1 MIKTLQQALEQR
13 YATKVF
19 DPSGAA
25 DEAKIDTLIET
36 LRLAP
41 SSINSQPWHLYV
53 ITNPDEKARI
63 AEAAWDANQP
73 KFRDSSH
80 LFLFCAKTQFG
91 AAEVREIEER
101 VAEVR
106 GAAVDEDRISMMTNY
121 VHSMSEAER
130 GEWMKRQ
137 VYLQFGQF
145 LLSCALL
152 DLDACPVEGFRP
164 AKMDELMA
172 LATRGLTSVVVGVVG
187 QRSTDDFNSLD
198 KAAKVRF
205 TREHFLTEVR

>member
-1 MIKTLQQALEQR
+1 MIKSLQQALEQR

-25 DEAKIDTLIET
+25 DEAKIEILVET

-41 SSINSQPWHLYV
+41 SSINSQPWHLYL
-53 ITNPDEKARI
+53 ITSAGEKARI
-63 AEAAWDANQP
+63 ADAAWDANKP

-80 LFLFCAKTQFG
+80 LFLFCAKTRFG
-91 AAEVREIEER
+91 ADEVREIEQLAADVRGVAVNEER
-101 VAEVR
+101 VA
-106 GAAVDEDRISMMTNY
+106 MMTAY
-121 VHSMSEAER
+121 VNTMTDAER
-130 GEWMKRQ
+130 LEWMKKQ
-137 VYLQFGQF
+137 VYLMFGQF

-152 DLDACPVEGFRP
+152 DLDACPVEGFLP
-164 AKMDELMA
+164 EKMDELMA
-172 LATRGLTSVVVGVVG
+172 LKARGLTSVVVGVVG

-205 TREHFLTEVR
+205 QREQLVTEVR

>member
-25 DEAKIDTLIET
+25 DEAKIETLIET

-41 SSINSQPWHLYV
+41 SSINSQPWHLYL
-53 ITNPDEKARI
+53 ITNADEKARI
-63 AEAAWDANQP
+63 AAAAWDANQP
-73 KFRDSSH
+73 KFRDGSH
-80 LFLFCAKTQFG
+80 LFVFCAKTAFG
-91 AAEVREIEER
+91 AAEIREIEQR

-106 GAAVDEDRISMMTNY
+106 GGEVNEQRVAMMSNY
-121 VHSMSEAER
+121 VLGMSEAER
-130 GEWMKRQ
+130 GEWMKKQ
-137 VYLQFGQF
+137 VYLMFGQF

-152 DLDACPVEGFRP
+152 DLDACPVEGFVPQRL
-164 AKMDELMA
+164 DELMA
-172 LATRGLTSVVVGVVG
+172 LEARGLTSVVVGVVG
-187 QRSTDDFNSLD
+187 QRSTDDFNGLD

-205 TREHFLTEVR
+205 PRERFLTEVR